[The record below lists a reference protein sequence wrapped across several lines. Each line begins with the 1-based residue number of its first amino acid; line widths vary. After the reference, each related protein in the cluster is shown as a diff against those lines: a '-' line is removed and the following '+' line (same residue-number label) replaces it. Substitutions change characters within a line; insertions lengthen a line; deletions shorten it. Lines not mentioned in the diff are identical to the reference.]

1 MEIKEEIL
9 DSLDNTRNRLKLNLL
24 SNTLPIL
31 LKLEEI
37 GGAKLSC
44 HEHAHGS
51 CHEHTHGTL
60 WRLADN
66 ENQVTITTNIAAIL
80 DRNELFIMEDMLDN
94 NNGKMFCFGYEDE
107 TYLIK
112 RERSFVSI
120 KVKRLI
126 NHVSDLKPT
135 APFRM

>member
-9 DSLDNTRNRLKLNLL
+9 DSLDNTRNRLKVNLL

-37 GGAKLSC
+37 GEAKLSC
-44 HEHAHGS
+44 HT
-51 CHEHTHGTL
+51 HTHGTL

-66 ENQVTITTNIAAIL
+66 ENQVAMTTNIAAIL
-80 DRNELFIMEDMLDN
+80 DRNELFIMEDMLNDN
-94 NNGKMFCFGYEDE
+94 NGRMFCFGYEDE
-107 TYLIK
+107 TYLIR

-120 KVKRLI
+120 KF
-126 NHVSDLKPT
+126 
-135 APFRM
+135 PFSEGVAKFSYENFDGVVILAV